1 MALSIYKDT
10 FFGSTRLPANKVL
23 LIAYLWLTK
32 SLHTSMI
39 TQVGVNA
46 NTITNWTNSL
56 RGLVTW
62 DIENLDLADAPIGG
76 EGIIVE
82 IDESKFGKRKY
93 NRGHRV
99 EGIWVVGGVEI
110 TPERRMF
117 AVSVQDRSADTLRDI
132 IQAHVLPGTIVRT
145 DLWRGYRALADFGM
159 EHQTVN
165 HTEHFVDPVTGVHT
179 NTIEGTWN
187 GMKMH
192 ICRQHFNREFIDG
205 ALMEFIWRRRYAGDL
220 WNRLLHAMQHVIYD
234 ADAENAENVD
244 PNNIV

>member
-1 MALSIYKDT
+1 
-10 FFGSTRLPANKVL
+10 
-23 LIAYLWLTK
+23 
-32 SLHTSMI
+32 MI
-39 TQVGVNA
+39 TQVGVSG
-46 NTITNWTNSL
+46 NTITDWTNYL

-62 DIENLDLADAPIGG
+62 DIENLDLAAAP
-76 EGIIVE
+76 IVE
-82 IDESKFGKRKY
+82 IDESKFEKRKY

-99 EGIWVVGGVEI
+99 EGVWVVGGVEI

-132 IQAHVLPGTIVRT
+132 IQEHVLPGTIVCT
-145 DLWRGYRALADFGM
+145 DLRRGYRTPHDFGM

-165 HTEHFVDPVTGVHT
+165 HTDHFVDPVTGVHT

-205 ALMEFIWRRRYAGDL
+205 ALMTCGIDCFLRCSML
-220 WNRLLHAMQHVIYD
+220 STMMMMMRLRM
-234 ADAENAENVD
+234 
-244 PNNIV
+244 

>member
-1 MALSIYKDT
+1 MSLSIYKDT
-10 FFGSTRLPANKVL
+10 FFGSTRVPANKVL

-32 SLHTSMI
+32 SLNSAMI
-39 TQVGVNA
+39 TQVGVSP

-56 RGLVTW
+56 RGLVAW

-99 EGIWVVGGVEI
+99 EGVWVVGGVEI
-110 TPERRMF
+110 TLERRMF
-117 AVSVQDRSADTLRDI
+117 AVSVQDRSADTLRAI
-132 IQAHVLPGTIVRT
+132 IQEHVLPGTIVRT
-145 DLWRGYRALADFGM
+145 DLWRGYRALNDFGM

-165 HTEHFVDPVTGVHT
+165 HT
-179 NTIEGTWN
+179 
-187 GMKMH
+187 
-192 ICRQHFNREFIDG
+192 EFIDG
-205 ALMEFIWRRRYAGDL
+205 ALMEFIWRRRYADDL

-234 ADAENAENVD
+234 ADAENAENVH
-244 PNNIV
+244 PNNID